1 VAERK
6 YSSDRK
12 TFIDSLF
19 INYDASQFA
28 EVVKLY
34 IKDKLGGETENL
46 PVFSPLVRSKF
57 KQLQTTGLEAKL
69 YFMHNFHELD
79 IFKNGILEDA
89 RFLAQTS

>member
-1 VAERK
+1 MAERK

-46 PVFSPLVRSKF
+46 PAFSPLVRSNF
-57 KQLQTTGLEAKL
+57 KQQAWKPNFILCII
-69 YFMHNFHELD
+69 FMNR
-79 IFKNGILEDA
+79 IFSRMA
-89 RFLAQTS
+89 F